1 MSSVRNRSVKPRTAQ
16 NGLERIT
23 DHCNDERK
31 VMPSLGIAAWVI
43 ISVVVIVLVANV
55 MTNDAPITQT
65 PYETVHMNL
74 DLPRASLEFLPALG
88 PGHKTTPCPEEF
100 KRKFYADSDKINHP
114 VIRALRMQ
122 GWQKS
127 DSSRRA
133 QLIWTYS
140 SSPKWYDRLEPW
152 HRYNH
157 MPYYKLWNS
166 KDHFVTYMNKYGD
179 ATGKELP
186 SIPETYRLNV
196 ASDLQKFKT
205 RLFKDGG
212 LNMPWVL
219 KKPNVNQGKGI
230 TILGPNTKELKN
242 VLETVKAD
250 KDVPNYIIQR
260 YICNEMTINKKKFDF
275 RVFWLVASLKPLIIV
290 VHDGYVR
297 IGNSEYNEQDFS
309 NTKAHLTT
317 HTYLADEGKATWDE
331 FGGYLRDAVANN
343 DNLQH
348 IKDPVVHVMSQVK
361 QVLAEMAAAYK
372 DVTFNLANMTSENGF
387 GFYGADFIIDWD
399 LDVFFIEPQH
409 GCGLDEDHQFRVEMH
424 NSMFTGMIA
433 LTEEVWERQERGL
446 PTDNNSLKNVGNY
459 EFVYNDGWMF
469 EYEGYVRSKN
479 KKGCLPSKKK

>member
-1 MSSVRNRSVKPRTAQ
+1 
-16 NGLERIT
+16 
-23 DHCNDERK
+23 
-31 VMPSLGIAAWVI
+31 MPSLAIAAWVF
-43 ISVVVIVLVANV
+43 ISVVVIASVATV
-55 MTNDAPITQT
+55 ITNNWPKNQAPLGTM
-65 PYETVHMNL
+65 HMGVDSMRVSL
-74 DLPRASLEFLPALG
+74 DHLPSFGAG
-88 PGHKTTPCPEEF
+88 NKTTPCPEEF
-100 KRKFYADSDKINHP
+100 KRKFYVDSNSINHP
-114 VIRALRMQ
+114 VIRSLRMQ

-133 QLIWTYS
+133 QVIWTYS
-140 SSPKWYDRLEPW
+140 STPKWYDRLQPW

-157 MPYYKLWNS
+157 MPHYKLWNS
-166 KDHFVTYMNKYGD
+166 KDHFVTYMMKYGEES
-179 ATGKELP
+179 GKELP

-196 ASDLQKFKT
+196 ASDVKKFKA
-205 RLFKDGG
+205 RLSKDGG

-219 KKPNVNQGKGI
+219 KKPNVNQGRGI

-242 VLETVKAD
+242 VLKTVKED
-250 KDVPNYIIQR
+250 KEVPNYIIQR
-260 YICNEMTINKKKFDF
+260 YICNEMTINKRKFDF
-275 RVFWLVASLKPLIIV
+275 RVFWLVASLNPLIIL

-309 NTKAHLTT
+309 NTQAHLTT

-331 FGGYLRDAVANN
+331 FGGYLRDAVTNN
-343 DNLQH
+343 DNLKH
-348 IKDPVVHVMSQVK
+348 IKDPVMHVKNQVK

-399 LDVFFIEPQH
+399 LDVYFIEPQH

-424 NSMFTGMIA
+424 NSLFTEMIV

-446 PTDNNSLKNVGNY
+446 PTDNGSLKNVGGY

-469 EYEGYVRSKN
+469 EYEGYVRSKH
-479 KKGCLPSKKK
+479 KRGCKPAKKK